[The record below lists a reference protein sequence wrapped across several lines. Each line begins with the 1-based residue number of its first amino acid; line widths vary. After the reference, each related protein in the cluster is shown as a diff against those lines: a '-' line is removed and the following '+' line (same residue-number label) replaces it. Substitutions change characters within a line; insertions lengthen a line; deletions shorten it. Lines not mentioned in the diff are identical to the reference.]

1 MPQIKLLSA
10 SEQVAEHLIK
20 EIHSGGFN
28 DVMPGAMRLAKIYGV
43 NHKTMESAL
52 QLLEKKQILENNGT
66 RKCRTIRNEK
76 LGDAEI
82 KCLRIGFLPMEQKDE
97 NVNYIIELNNLLEE
111 NGHKPF
117 FAEKSLLDLKMDRIK
132 VSNFVKKSSADA
144 WIIGSGSREI
154 LKWFSTIDVRSEEH
168 TSELQSQD

>member
-20 EIHSGGFN
+20 EIHSGAFI
-28 DVMPGAMRLAKIYGV
+28 DEMPGAMRLAKTYGV

-76 LGDAEI
+76 LDDADS

-111 NGHKPF
+111 NGHKLTVIGLGQY
-117 FAEKSLLDLKMDRIK
+117 AAIAVVMTWIWRLGKSVGDDSDLLLSPWCRG
-132 VSNFVKKSSADA
+132 A
-144 WIIGSGSREI
+144 
-154 LKWFSTIDVRSEEH
+154 
-168 TSELQSQD
+168 